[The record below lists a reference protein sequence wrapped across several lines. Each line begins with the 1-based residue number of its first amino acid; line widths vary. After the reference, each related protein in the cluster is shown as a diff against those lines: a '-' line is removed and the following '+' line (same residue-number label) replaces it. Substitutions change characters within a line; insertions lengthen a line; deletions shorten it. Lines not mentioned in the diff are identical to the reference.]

1 MKPRESN
8 EWEKSKVLARTQ
20 LSESPVRANRDSAR
34 NEVGMAIL
42 WFILGTVCAGLAWVL
57 LSILLK

>member
-1 MKPRESN
+1 MKPRGSDEL
-8 EWEKSKVLARTQ
+8 EKSKVLPRTQ
-20 LSESPVRANRDSAR
+20 LSEPPVKANGDSAR
-34 NEVGMAIL
+34 NEVGMTVL

>member
-1 MKPRESN
+1 MKPRGSN
-8 EWEKSKVLARTQ
+8 DLKKSKVVLRAH
-20 LSESPVRANRDSAR
+20 LSEPPAKANRDSAR